1 MGCRSWLDSAIC
13 GSPPAVDLPAFLQS
27 HTAHEVLQTEGVQAV
42 HMMSKDC
49 SSVRSCFTMLS
60 GAQSQS
66 EISLRDGVALH
77 LMQLNVKEPESDRV
91 PQTRFFLR

>member
-1 MGCRSWLDSAIC
+1 
-13 GSPPAVDLPAFLQS
+13 
-27 HTAHEVLQTEGVQAV
+27 
-42 HMMSKDC
+42 
-49 SSVRSCFTMLS
+49 MLS